1 MFLPIV
7 TSLSTTT
14 TIRNPVQA
22 CEPRPRGRSNGVSPC
37 RARRTST
44 EPFCVCENNPR
55 ILLNF
60 FFLWKLLMLQYFHIF
75 EFSSS
80 SCLFGFGRFRCALVF
95 LILILCVW
103 LRENVCMCPY
113 VCCGG
118 RAMWRRCACDTDI
131 ERCECA
137 NDHAWVRH
145 RQMSIRCVY
154 MRERSSSLL
163 VCVCVCVR
171 ERERGASVTQ
181 QPSLSIRP
189 SLARS
194 HATHSSTRTFWH
206 PHPALPT
213 SRPAQSLREY
223 PV

>member
-1 MFLPIV
+1 MESCASAWTVAARSIERCVTVSRSKDIHRTFLCV
-7 TSLSTTT
+7 WKQSLNIT
-14 TIRNPVQA
+14 Q
-22 CEPRPRGRSNGVSPC
+22 
-37 RARRTST
+37 
-44 EPFCVCENNPR
+44 
-55 ILLNF
+55 L
-60 FFLWKLLMLQYFHIF
+60 FFLEKFLTLQYFHIF

-118 RAMWRRCACDTDI
+118 RAMWRRCACDRDI

-145 RQMSIRCVY
+145 RQMPIRCVY

-163 VCVCVCVR
+163 VCVCVWER
-171 ERERGASVTQ
+171 EKERETERGASVTQ

-194 HATHSSTRTFWH
+194 HVTHASTRTFWH
-206 PHPALPT
+206 PRPAPAHLKART
-213 SRPAQSLREY
+213 SLSISHAQSLREY

>member
-1 MFLPIV
+1 M
-7 TSLSTTT
+7 
-14 TIRNPVQA
+14 IRNHVQTR
-22 CEPRPRGRSNGVSPC
+22 EPRPRGRSNAASPC

-44 EPFCVCENNPR
+44 KPFCVCENNTR

-60 FFLWKLLMLQYFHIF
+60 FFLGKFLTLQYFNIF

-80 SCLFGFGRFRCALVF
+80 LCLFGFGRFRCALVF

-145 RQMSIRCVY
+145 RQMPIRCVY
-154 MRERSSSLL
+154 MRERSSILL
-163 VCVCVCVR
+163 VCVC
-171 ERERGASVTQ
+171 ERER
-181 QPSLSIRP
+181 SIRNTTTISLDSSVPRTIACNTCINAHILTP
-189 SLARS
+189 SPGPCPPQGPHNLFVN
-194 HATHSSTRTFWH
+194 THFS
-206 PHPALPT
+206 P
-213 SRPAQSLREY
+213 
-223 PV
+223 